1 MKKIINGKKYDT
13 DTAEDVG
20 YWTNHCYGS
29 FEFCEETLYR
39 KKNGEF
45 FLEGYGGPL
54 TCYFEMCGP
63 DERRSGTKLIPLTE
77 SEAREWA
84 MEHLDGD
91 EFEAI
96 FGEVEE

>member
-13 DTAEDVG
+13 DTAEEVG
-20 YWTNHCYGS
+20 CWSNHQYGS
-29 FEFCEETLYR
+29 FDFCEETLYR

-54 TCYFEMCGP
+54 TCYREACGSN
-63 DERRSGTKLIPLTE
+63 EWRSGTQIIPMTE

-84 MEHLDGD
+84 MEYLDGD
-91 EFEAI
+91 EFEEI
-96 FGEVEE
+96 FGIVEE